1 MTLTKRQL
9 LAGLSVSL
17 AVVSYFFFP
26 LLAKFT
32 KPLSDAHSELMASSD
47 RLFLDSYV
55 TCLVKRPQCRQAYNQ
70 IATSGPAFPAEL
82 TLLFLFSL
90 GGLVLVLFAYR
101 PETRLYGG
109 SLATRKDMGDLRI
122 GDWLSDPRAG
132 TSIVLGQHV
141 GIPETGDP
149 RKQALRGHSKRG
161 TDKQMLMVKPGY
173 GGRPELPL
181 GAVFGTTRSG
191 KTMHLTAQAIRWTDS
206 FVALDIKGEIY
217 KLTAGIA
224 AKRAGEGGIFVL
236 SPDGRGHQFDALAEM
251 MKTAAGIST
260 AAYII
265 AAPHKEKG
273 NGVYFAEKAA
283 QGIAAAFYAARSLQT
298 PPFDLLYELVLAGG
312 MGSYVG
318 RLRAIDDPN
327 VRFALNKFLD
337 PHGGD
342 DFNLERALEERSL
355 TNSWSTMIRS
365 LEPFL
370 GTNIRWLLRRSD
382 FRARD
387 LMQKKVYVYLQFPET
402 TLEATSKVY
411 DLIMTS
417 LTRSM
422 FDYVGGELN
431 LKQPKVR
438 VLLLLDEVSA
448 APITALPTLYATAAG
463 RHITPILYCQSPL
476 QLDDLYGIKASEA
489 LLSNCGVKLYY
500 KTESYDTAKRISD
513 ISGKVSRTE
522 KRKSR
527 RWRPVPSF
535 EAPMISEG
543 NQSREVISPDE
554 VLLVGGE
561 KREVILAHV
570 TGKPITVVRR
580 VNPYTY
586 RRIRRLLKTYP
597 APKIPVPT
605 PAALA
610 LEEQPVTSQSETI
623 PPAPESQES
632 TKKSSPEDF
641 EPAVV
646 QPQHRTVARA
656 LENRQTR
663 HDAAPSEAESDAE
676 PRQESSDDALQREG
690 REEVKSGTIQ
700 LPLNFD
706 QNVARSAQELSVPPH
721 RKEHEDFM
729 SELSEKMKRAPYRE
743 RGEKQAKASKKVSP

>member
-1 MTLTKRQL
+1 MTSTKRQL

-26 LLAKFT
+26 LLATSF
-32 KPLSDAHSELMASSD
+32 KPISDAHSKLMASSD
-47 RLFLDSYV
+47 QLFLDSYV
-55 TCLVKRPQCRQAYNQ
+55 TCLVIQPQCRQAYNQ
-70 IATSGPAFPAEL
+70 IATSEPAFPAEL

-149 RKQALRGHSKRG
+149 RKQAKRG

-217 KLTAGIA
+217 NLTAGIA
-224 AKRAGEGGIFVL
+224 AKRAGEGNLFVL

-260 AAYII
+260 AANII

-298 PPFDLLYELVLAGG
+298 PPFDLLYELFLAGG
-312 MGSYVG
+312 MGSYVE

-342 DFNLERALEERSL
+342 DFNLGRALEERSL
-355 TNSWSTMIRS
+355 TNSWSTMIKS
-365 LEPFL
+365 LDPFL
-370 GTNIRWLLRRSD
+370 GANIRWLLRRSD

-422 FDYVGGELN
+422 FDYVGSELN

-448 APITALPTLYATAAG
+448 APITTLPTIYATAAG
-463 RHITPILYCQSPL
+463 RHVTPILYCQSPL
-476 QLDDLYGIKASEA
+476 QLDDLYGIKTSEA

-513 ISGKVSRTE
+513 MSGKVSRTE

-554 VLLVGGE
+554 VLIVGGE

-570 TGKPITVVRR
+570 TGKPITVIRR

-597 APKIPVPT
+597 APEIPVPT
-605 PAALA
+605 PEALA
-610 LEEQPVTSQSETI
+610 LEERPVTSQSETI
-623 PPAPESQES
+623 PSAPKSQGS
-632 TKKSSPEDF
+632 KKKFPPEAA
-641 EPAVV
+641 ELVVV
-646 QPQHRTVARA
+646 QPQSSTVAGA

-663 HDAAPSEAESDAE
+663 HDVPPSEAESDAKQ
-676 PRQESSDDALQREG
+676 RQESSDDASQQEG
-690 REEVKSGTIQ
+690 GEEVKPETIQ

-706 QNVARSAQELSVPPH
+706 QNVERSAQELSVPPSP

-729 SELSEKMKRAPYRE
+729 SELSEKMKRTPYRE
-743 RGEKQAKASKKVSP
+743 RSEKQAKASKKVSP